1 MALTYKEADEFI
13 ASFLAMRDG
22 VDDKIA
28 SVAMDVFPVL
38 NEDGELIKAG
48 SRIKW
53 NGTLKRAAT
62 DLWDTAENNPDNAP
76 ALWEDIS
83 YREGYRVIPETISA
97 GAVFAKDERGWWDG
111 VLYVSLFDN
120 NVWTPAAYPVA
131 WQVVG

>member
-22 VDDKIA
+22 VDDKLA
-28 SVAMDVFPVL
+28 SVAMDVYPVL

-53 NGTLKRAAT
+53 NGILKRAAT

-83 YREGYRVIPETISA
+83 YREGYRIIPETIST
-97 GAVFAKDERGWWDG
+97 GAAFAKDERGWWDG
-111 VLYVSLFDN
+111 VLYVSLLDN
-120 NVWTPAAYPVA
+120 NVWTPVAYPTG
-131 WQVVG
+131 WQIVG

>member
-22 VDDKIA
+22 VDDKLA
-28 SVAMDVFPVL
+28 SVAMDVYPVL

-53 NGTLKRAAT
+53 NGILKRAAT

-83 YREGYRVIPETISA
+83 YREGYRIIPETISTSA
-97 GAVFAKDERGWWDG
+97 AFAKDECGWWDG
-111 VLYVSLFDN
+111 VLYVSLLDN
-120 NVWTPAAYPVA
+120 NVWTPVAYPTG
-131 WQVVG
+131 WQIVG

>member
-97 GAVFAKDERGWWDG
+97 GAAFAKDERGWWDG

-120 NVWTPAAYPVA
+120 NVWTPVAYPTG
-131 WQVVG
+131 WQIVE